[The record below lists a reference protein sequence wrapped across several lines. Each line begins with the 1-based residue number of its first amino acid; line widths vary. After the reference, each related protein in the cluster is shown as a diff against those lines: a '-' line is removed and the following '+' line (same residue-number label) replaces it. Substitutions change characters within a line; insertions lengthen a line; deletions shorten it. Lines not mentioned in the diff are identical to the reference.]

1 MEKDLIDWIQRIS
14 KPMDELGGF
23 SVCPFAKKAL
33 EEKKIFFKQ
42 GNFLKRNFFNH
53 TWQNFY

>member
-33 EEKKIFFKQ
+33 EEKGKASVKLMHKILSKK
-42 GNFLKRNFFNH
+42 GK
-53 TWQNFY
+53 